1 MQFDFMGKTTL
12 GIVLAATDRR
22 ALPGVLPVGA
32 HDVIVCPLQLGLRA
46 TAKPEPVCTGT
57 RHWHSQS

>member
-12 GIVLAATDRR
+12 GMALAATYRR
-22 ALPGVLPVGA
+22 ALPGVLPAGA

-46 TAKPEPVCTGT
+46 TAKPEPVCTGKK
-57 RHWHSQS
+57 HSHSQS